1 MADPAFGCALI
12 PSGPCLGGP
21 AKRGEQAMLSAW
33 DYLLR
38 LSILA
43 VTFVGW
49 SAIVVTLRRALG
61 GELSDHHRHI
71 VRLLIETGLAVAAL
85 GLLPGVLS
93 FTGLADAMI
102 WRLCS
107 ALGAFTASALLIRTS
122 RRRRRV
128 ASGPTPWYVAANFAV
143 MTAATLP
150 LWVNT
155 VGFHFQPSAAPYV
168 LVLTLYLLLGWLVFV
183 QNLELFFGG
192 TPSR

>member
-1 MADPAFGCALI
+1 
-12 PSGPCLGGP
+12 
-21 AKRGEQAMLSAW
+21 MLSPW

-71 VRLLIETGLAVAAL
+71 VRLLIEL
-85 GLLPGVLS
+85 GLTVGAFGVLPGALS

-102 WRLCS
+102 WRLSS
-107 ALGAFTASALLIRTS
+107 ASGALMASALLVYTS

-128 ASGPTPWYVAANFAV
+128 ASSPTPWYVTTNYAV
-143 MTAATLP
+143 MTAATLA

-155 VGFHFQPSAAPYV
+155 VGVRFQPNATPYV